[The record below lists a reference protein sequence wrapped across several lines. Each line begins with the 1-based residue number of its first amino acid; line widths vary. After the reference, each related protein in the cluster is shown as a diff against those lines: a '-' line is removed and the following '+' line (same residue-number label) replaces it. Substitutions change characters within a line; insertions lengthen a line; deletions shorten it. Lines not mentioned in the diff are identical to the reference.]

1 VSRYLLSKLLR
12 DSYFWFSVFLLVI
25 TDLLFIGV
33 VLDWFDVA
41 FVLGPFRLNHW
52 LGWIGFLF
60 IALHVPIFVS
70 LKRRYVGKIRL
81 LLAIHVIGNLSSY
94 LLITIHFASQISRP
108 LEFYPDLGTGLAQ
121 YIFLITLVTT
131 GFLQRFNILSKYR
144 PSWRYL
150 HKSSVLAVL
159 VLLIFHILHG
169 LRII

>member
-1 VSRYLLSKLLR
+1 LSSRLLR
-12 DSYFWFSVFLLVI
+12 DSYFWISVFLLII

-33 VLDWFDVA
+33 VLDWFDVGA
-41 FVLGPFRLNHW
+41 TIGPFRLNHW

-60 IALHVPIFVS
+60 IALHVPIFVT

-108 LEFYPDLGTGLAQ
+108 FEFYPDLGTGLAQ

-131 GFLQRFNILSKYR
+131 GFLQRFSILSKYR
-144 PSWRYL
+144 SSWRYL
-150 HKSSVLAVL
+150 HRSSVLAVL
-159 VLLIFHILHG
+159 VLLVFHILHG
-169 LRII
+169 LGII